1 MQKISRRKFI
11 WGGAGLIT
19 ASLGLNSFW
28 YEKFFIEVNEFYM
41 GKATATTRNIKII
54 QISDLHLRS
63 IGSRHTGLAKLINRI
78 KPELILFTG
87 DVIDRNKNLNKLDE
101 FLAMFDPAIQKTA
114 ILGNW
119 ECWRVQPLELLKV
132 YQKHQ
137 CELIVNHSFRYV
149 FDDTSVSISG
159 MDDLLAGNAD
169 FNMAMEFYE
178 KTDYHVV
185 MTHCPQHRDIIKGQM
200 KDIPIDLVL
209 SGHTHGG
216 QINPFGFTLF
226 RPEGSG
232 RYLSG
237 WYREELPHMYVSRGI
252 GTTGIP
258 MRLGSRAEIT
268 IFNFEK
274 VS

>member
-11 WGGAGLIT
+11 WGGTGLIT

-41 GKATATTRNIKII
+41 GKATASTRNIKII

-63 IGSRHTGLAKLINRI
+63 IGPRHTGLAKLINRI

-87 DVIDRNKNLNKLDE
+87 DVIDRNKYLNLLDE
-101 FLAMFDPAIQKTA
+101 FLVLFDPGIQKTA

-159 MDDLLAGNAD
+159 MDDLEGNAD

-216 QINPFGFTLF
+216 QVKLFGIAPF

-232 RYLSG
+232 RYVSG

-258 MRLGSRAEIT
+258 MRLGSRAEVT
-268 IFNFEK
+268 VFNFRKRE
-274 VS
+274 